1 MTTATA
7 SQSNA
12 ASVDPDVKVQS
23 DLSALSEQISLVRSM
38 LKLAGPLSSIKED
51 EALLAVIG
59 FLEACAPRMVELIE
73 AAAGVRVGR
82 NVRGVPG

>member
-1 MTTATA
+1 MATATA

-12 ASVDPDVKVQS
+12 SASDADSKVRS
-23 DLSALSEQISLVRSM
+23 DLSALSEQISLCSSM

-59 FLEACAPRMVELIE
+59 
-73 AAAGVRVGR
+73 
-82 NVRGVPG
+82 